1 MEYDNT
7 EDLIKE
13 IIGNREI
20 APSDHARERLIEAL
34 NTKQKKK
41 RVIWLPYAVAASII
55 LMLCFVGAKMMFG
68 SYNDKAPI
76 QKIVNEES
84 QQPINEQPTII
95 EDKLAETKE
104 EESNKIIVVKE
115 SEELPIT
122 AAKTN
127 VTQIKDDPLIS
138 KAEDNNKLVVVE
150 ENRDVVKK
158 PDTLSRKLPKNFIYI
173 TAEDLL
179 ASTAADSSSLKLNG
193 TLKKTTEKYVESDAL
208 LIELERQLFDEKNK
222 GIFNRASREIK
233 KVREAFANRNFEKQE
248 LKNL

>member
-20 APSDHARERLIEAL
+20 TPSDNARERLIEAL
-34 NTKQKKK
+34 NAKQKKK
-41 RVIWLPYAVAASII
+41 RMVWLPYAVAASII

-68 SYNDKAPI
+68 SLDDEAPI
-76 QKIVNEES
+76 QKIVNEEP
-84 QQPINEQPTII
+84 QQPINEQPTNI
-95 EDKLAETKE
+95 EDKLTQTKE
-104 EESNKIIVVKE
+104 EESNKIVEVEE
-115 SEELPIT
+115 SEKLPLIT
-122 AAKTN
+122 AKKS
-127 VTQIKDDPLIS
+127 VSQIKEESLIS
-138 KAEDNNKLVVVE
+138 REEKDNKLVVLE

-158 PDTLSRKLPKNFIYI
+158 PDTLNRKLPKHFIYI

-179 ASTAADSSSLKLNG
+179 ASTATDSSSLKLKG

-233 KVREAFANRNFEKQE
+233 KVKEAFANRNFEKQE